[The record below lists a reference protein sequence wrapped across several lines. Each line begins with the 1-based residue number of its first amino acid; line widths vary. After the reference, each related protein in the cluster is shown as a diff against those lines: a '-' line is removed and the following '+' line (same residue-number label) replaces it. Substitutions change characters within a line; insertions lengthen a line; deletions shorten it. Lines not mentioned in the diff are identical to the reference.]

1 MKRQNGFLIALVLC
15 LISTMAL
22 AATNFPDTS
31 LDSYSTK
38 SSGDTIAEGHI
49 NDPQDAIEA
58 IEAKLG
64 TGTDLTPADG
74 TVLIGTSASASE
86 WDDVPV
92 DAGGT
97 GSGTASG
104 ARTNL
109 GLVIGTNVA
118 APGANTDITSLGG
131 ITTSY
136 GNKAIFNVV
145 SYEGNATDNRTVAHG
160 LGRTPVIVICM
171 ADPNDYQ
178 GGANWWVT
186 GMTAT
191 HSMRFDGLDQ
201 TDGAKSVDATN
212 VTLGTNAN
220 WNSNAKTYLMIVF

>member
-15 LISTMAL
+15 FISTLAL
-22 AATNFPDTS
+22 AASNFPGS

-58 IEAKLG
+58 IEAKVG
-64 TGTDLTPADG
+64 TGASTPAD
-74 TVLIGTSASASE
+74 TMALIGTGAGTSA
-86 WDDVPV
+86 WGDVPV

-118 APGANTDITSLGG
+118 APGANTDITSLTGL
-131 ITTSY
+131 TSA
-136 GNKAIFNVV
+136 GDLCKVV
-145 SYEGNATDNRTVAHG
+145 TYEGDGSGSSTTAHG
-160 LGRTPVIVICM
+160 LGRTPIIVIAGPDP
-171 ADPNDYQ
+171 ADEPYS
-178 GGANWWVT
+178 WWIWVT

-191 HSMRFDGLDQ
+191 YSSKTADGVAS
-201 TDGAKSVDATN
+201 TTSITGVDGTN
-212 VTLGTNAN
+212 VTTGSTLDNNG
-220 WNSNAKTYLMIVF
+220 KTYLIWCM